1 MYIRPSLLRLAT
13 ALILAVPI
21 LLGARSAAAQQAD
34 VIRGRITGR
43 DGVAIA
49 GVRVTV
55 TSVSGDVSRTARTDN
70 SGRFTV
76 IFPGGDGDYFVGLAI
91 IGFAPKRFEV
101 KRSADEEILIADAT
115 MNPAVAQ
122 LDTVQVGTGRTRPK
136 RVDAT
141 PDISGTEH
149 AVDARNVD
157 PAQQGDLA
165 AMAASI
171 PGVTLVPGADGDPS
185 GFSVLGLTPD
195 QNATTLNGMSYNG
208 SNVPRDAA
216 ISTSIVT
223 NPYDVSRGGFA
234 GA

>member
-1 MYIRPSLLRLAT
+1 MQTHPSLLRFAI
-13 ALILAVPI
+13 ALILAIPL

-34 VIRGRITGR
+34 VIRGVITGR

-55 TSVSGDVSRTARTDN
+55 TSVSGNVSRTARTDN
-70 SGRFTV
+70 NGRFTV
-76 IFPGGDGDYFVGLAI
+76 IFPGGEGDYFVGLAI
-91 IGFAPKRFEV
+91 LGFAPKRFEI

-115 MNPAVAQ
+115 MNTAVTQ
-122 LDTVQVGTGRTRPK
+122 LDTVQVGTGRKPPPRG
-136 RVDAT
+136 VAT

-149 AVDARNVD
+149 NVDVRNVD

-195 QNATTLNGMSYNG
+195 QNATTLNGMS
-208 SNVPRDAA
+208 
-216 ISTSIVT
+216 
-223 NPYDVSRGGFA
+223 
-234 GA
+234 